1 VSQHGGNNQRPDDPA
16 SAVVRVEPVNVHRDA
31 RGWVFE
37 PIGPSEFA
45 SQRNAHLVLSE
56 PGAVRGNHYH
66 VRGTEVMV
74 VVGPSLVRY
83 REPDGR
89 VVDLEV
95 GASEMVRLTIPPGR
109 AHAVQNTGSS
119 ATVSI
124 AFNTE
129 AHDPASPD
137 VVRDVLI
144 G

>member
-1 VSQHGGNNQRPDDPA
+1 VAADPA
-16 SAVVRVEPVNVHRDA
+16 PAYAPSPTSARVVVEPVTVHRVA

-37 PIGPSEFA
+37 PIGPDAFA
-45 SQRNAHLVLSE
+45 HQRNAHLVLSE
-56 PGAVRGNHYH
+56 PGAIRGNHYH
-66 VRGTEVMV
+66 QRGTEVLV

-89 VVDLEV
+89 VVNLDV
-95 GASEMVRLTIPPGR
+95 PASEMVRLTIPPGR
-109 AHAVQNTGSS
+109 AHAVQNTGAS

-129 AHDPASPD
+129 AHDPSSPD

-144 G
+144 D